1 MPAPFTTST
10 IAVLAALWL
19 GGCASMPNTQANCR
33 QPNYP
38 LALAGTVV
46 GGLLGGQIGAGTGRH
61 VAIAAGAG
69 LGAVTGSRI
78 NCQ

>member
-1 MPAPFTTST
+1 MPARFTTPT
-10 IAVLAALWL
+10 IAVVAALWL

-46 GGLLGGQIGAGTGRH
+46 GGLLGG
-61 VAIAAGAG
+61 
-69 LGAVTGSRI
+69 
-78 NCQ
+78 